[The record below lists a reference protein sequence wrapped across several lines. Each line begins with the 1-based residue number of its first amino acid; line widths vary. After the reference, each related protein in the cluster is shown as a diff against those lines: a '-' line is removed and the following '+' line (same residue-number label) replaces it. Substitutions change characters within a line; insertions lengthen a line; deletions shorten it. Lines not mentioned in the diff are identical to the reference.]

1 MEEAKDAIP
10 RLHLQTLNHYNP
22 ALAFI
27 VRSRDLSL
35 SVHVE
40 MVNYLEMRKGAIDCC
55 NQVACDTYSFWMPAK
70 PCPAIMMTQLHESW
84 RLWGTRCRDMPNTR
98 DKILFPSSPPNII
111 QVKTQ
116 DTISELQLPKL
127 MQKITSQTPKAQAST
142 KGLPCPIPHFH
153 FPPPLQCT
161 TLPCRDRHSPPHISL
176 PPFFPPTFQFQKLS
190 TKYYNAPKPI
200 LKFQL
205 RVEPSSLLLPCWLVL
220 QEISALLSFFA
231 DKVLDLLGM
240 HLARTPSTSL
250 SPISSCELLFHPFIL
265 NFSTHINNS
274 KAYALQSQTH
284 LRQY

>member
-27 VRSRDLSL
+27 VTSRDLSL
-35 SVHVE
+35 SLSMWRWWIIWRWEKAPLIAATKLRVIPTPFE
-40 MVNYLEMRKGAIDCC
+40 CL
-55 NQVACDTYSFWMPAK
+55 QSPALQY
-70 PCPAIMMTQLHESW
+70 MMTQLHESW

-98 DKILFPSSPPNII
+98 DKILFPSSPPNVI

-116 DTISELQLPKL
+116 DTISQLQLPKL

-176 PPFFPPTFQFQKLS
+176 PPFPPTFQFQKVLS
-190 TKYYNAPKPI
+190 KYYNAPKPI
-200 LKFQL
+200 LKF
-205 RVEPSSLLLPCWLVL
+205 
-220 QEISALLSFFA
+220 
-231 DKVLDLLGM
+231 
-240 HLARTPSTSL
+240 
-250 SPISSCELLFHPFIL
+250 
-265 NFSTHINNS
+265 
-274 KAYALQSQTH
+274 
-284 LRQY
+284 